1 MSENKIVEVLINK
14 LEAEC
19 NFNILEKTRKRS
31 YIEARSAL
39 YYVLNKEYGFTTQ
52 YISDLFDS
60 KGYYYERSNITYSI
74 NNFKTYCDFSPF
86 CKNLYLKITNDSI
99 FFNDIARE
107 KSELELFLSKIDVS
121 LHLDLLETVKLKV
134 KSYEWKSKDSCQI
147 IESSDGISTLAY

>member
-1 MSENKIVEVLINK
+1 MSRNKIVEELISK

-19 NFNILEKTRKRS
+19 NFNVLEKTRKRP

-39 YYVLNKEYGFTTQ
+39 YYVLNKEYGKEYGFTTQ

-86 CKNLYLKITNDSI
+86 CKNLYLKITKDSI
-99 FFNDIARE
+99 FFNDTARE
-107 KSELELFLSKIDVS
+107 KSELELYLEKIDVS

-134 KSYEWKSKDSCQI
+134 KSYEWKSKDKCLVIDS
-147 IESSDGISTLAY
+147 Y

>member
-1 MSENKIVEVLINK
+1 MSENKTIEGLISK

-19 NFNILEKTRKRS
+19 NFNILEKTRKRQ

-39 YYVLNKEYGFTTQ
+39 YYVLNKEHGFTTQ
-52 YISDLFDS
+52 YISDLFNS

-99 FFNDIARE
+99 FRE
-107 KSELELFLSKIDVS
+107 KSELELYLEKIDVS
-121 LHLDLLETVKLKV
+121 FHLDLLETVKLKI
-134 KSYEWKSKDSCQI
+134 KSYEWKSKDKCLVIDS
-147 IESSDGISTLAY
+147 Y